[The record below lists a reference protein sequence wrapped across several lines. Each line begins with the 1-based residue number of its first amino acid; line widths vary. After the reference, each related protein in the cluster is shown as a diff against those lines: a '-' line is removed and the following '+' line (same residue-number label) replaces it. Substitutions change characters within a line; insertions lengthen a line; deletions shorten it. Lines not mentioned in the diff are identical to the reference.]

1 MGKNYYLG
9 LDIGTGSVG
18 WAVTDEQYQ
27 IPKVHGKA
35 LWGSRLFETAS
46 TAEERRINR
55 TSRRRLRRR
64 NQRVEWLQ
72 ELFAEEI
79 NKKDPGFYRRMKES
93 RYWAEDKL
101 DEEGKRPEVPYS
113 LFADKDYTDQEYHK
127 QFPTIFHLRKWLME
141 TQETPDIRL
150 VYLALLHMMK
160 HRGHFLLSGNIDEI
174 KEFKTTFTQFLEA
187 VKDEE
192 LGFDRKFDQE
202 AYQQS
207 EEILKDRTL
216 KRSAKK
222 TRMVKA
228 LGAENVSEK
237 EWLALITGG
246 TAKLSNLFDDKELD
260 ETERP
265 ELCFS
270 DSGYEDYAGEIEAEL
285 NERYCIVESAKAV
298 YDWAIL
304 ADILGEYKSIS
315 EAKVASYEKHK
326 KDLTYLKDLVKDNLP
341 KEEYKKLF
349 SEGKDKTTNYCAY
362 IGKIPGKE
370 FKGKKC
376 SKKEFED
383 YLKKNVIAPI
393 TDENKTKYLR
403 EEIEKGTFLPKQ
415 MIKDN
420 SVIPYQIHLYEL
432 DKILDNLKDKI
443 PLIEA
448 EGDKIRQIFTFR
460 LPYYVGPLN
469 GIPKADGERTNWAE
483 RKAGKIY
490 PWNFREMVDEETS
503 AQKFIR
509 RMTNKCT
516 YLMHEDVLP
525 KYSLLYSKFTVLN
538 ELNNLRL
545 NGEPL
550 SVDLKQKIYEEVFQK
565 NRKVTLKKLKRYL
578 MLEGFADRNVDITG
592 VDGDFKSALTAYH
605 DFKEKLSGVH
615 LSEEQKEEIILNI
628 SLFDDARNLLKNRL
642 KKLYPQL
649 TDKQREDLS
658 RLSYRGWGHLSRKF
672 LEGVTIESPLN
683 GEDWTIIKALWETNE
698 NLSQLLGSKYTFTE
712 AIEKENGFTENADI
726 SYQTIEELGLSPA
739 VKRQVWQSVLIV
751 KEICKV
757 QKGEPKRLFVE
768 MAREKTDSGRTES
781 RKKKLLDLYKSC
793 AKEEK
798 ELVQNLEMRQEADLR
813 RDKLFLYYTQ
823 KGRCMYTG
831 RPIDLEKMLRDNKTY
846 DIDHI
851 YPQSKVMD
859 DSLDNRVLVE
869 KIYNQEKTDI
879 YPIDEKIRKKMQP
892 FWKSLADGGF
902 ISEEKYKRLTRAT
915 EFEAAELAGFIS
927 RQLVETRQSTKAV
940 ANILQQMLPDTE
952 IVYVKARIVSNF
964 RQDFKLPKVR
974 EINDL
979 HHAKDAYLNIV
990 VGNTYHVKFTQSP
1003 VRFIENSTNRSYNL
1017 KKMFVAGKV
1026 SRNGETAWVS
1036 GNDGT
1041 IVTVRKFMRKNNILV
1056 TRRAYEV
1063 TGGLFDQQPMKKGKG
1078 QVPVKGNDERLQNIE
1093 KYGGYNKEAGAY
1105 FTLVESEDKKGK
1117 KIRSI
1122 EYVPVRMKK
1131 QVEQSK
1137 EALEAYLV
1145 QQRGLKNPIVLLNKI
1160 RIDTLFN
1167 VDGFHMWLSARAGKQ
1182 LIFKGANQLVLSDT
1196 DEATLK
1202 KVIKFINRR
1211 KENKNVEI
1219 YSSDGLTSEMLREVY
1234 DTFLEKIRNTI
1245 YGIRLKAQEKTLSS
1259 GIEAFEKLR
1268 IEDQCLVI
1276 YEILHLF
1283 QCQRIL
1289 ADLKLIGGSGNA
1301 GSLTL
1306 NSDITK
1312 YENISIINQSVTGI
1326 YEQVINLKK
1335 L

>member
-150 VYLALLHMMK
+150 VYLAFLHMIK
-160 HRGHFLLSGNIDEI
+160 HRGHFLLSGSIDEI
-174 KEFKTTFTQFLEA
+174 KEFKTTFTQFLEV

-192 LGFDRKFDQE
+192 LGFDREFDQE
-202 AYQQS
+202 TYQQS
-207 EEILKDRTL
+207 EKILKDRELT
-216 KRSAKK
+216 RSAKK

-228 LGAENVSEK
+228 LGAENICEK
-237 EWLALITGG
+237 EWLTLITGG

-265 ELCFS
+265 KLCFS
-270 DSGYEDYAGEIEAEL
+270 DAGYEDYAGEIEAEL

-326 KDLTYLKDLVKDNLP
+326 NDLTYLKDLVKDNLP

-370 FKGKKC
+370 FEGKKC
-376 SKKEFED
+376 SKEEFYS
-383 YLKKNVIAPI
+383 YLKKNIVESIA
-393 TDENKTKYLR
+393 DENKTKYLR

-420 SVIPYQIHLYEL
+420 SVIPYQVHLYEL
-432 DKILDNLKDKI
+432 DKILANLKDKI
-443 PLIEA
+443 PLIEE

-469 GIPKADGERTNWAE
+469 GVPKSDGERTNWAE
-483 RKAGKIY
+483 RKAEKIY
-490 PWNFREMVDEETS
+490 PWNFQEIVDEETS

-516 YLMHEDVLP
+516 YLLHEDVLP

-565 NRKVTLKKLKRYL
+565 NRKVTLKKLKRCL
-578 MLEGFADRNVDITG
+578 VLEGFADRNVDITG

-605 DFKEKLSGVH
+605 DFKEKISGVH

-628 SLFDDARNLLKNRL
+628 SLFGDARNLLKNRL

-658 RLSYRGWGHLSRKF
+658 RLFYRGWGHLSRKF

-798 ELVQNLEMRQEADLR
+798 ELVQNLEIRQEADLR

-940 ANILQQMLPDTE
+940 ANILKQMLPDTE

>member
-18 WAVTDEQYQ
+18 WAVTDEIYQ

-79 NKKDPGFYRRMKES
+79 NRKDPGFYRRMKES

-349 SEGKDKTTNYCAY
+349 SKGKDKTTNYCAY

-628 SLFDDARNLLKNRL
+628 SLFGDARNLLKNRL

-940 ANILQQMLPDTE
+940 ANILKQMLPDTE

>member
-1 MGKNYYLG
+1 
-9 LDIGTGSVG
+9 
-18 WAVTDEQYQ
+18 
-27 IPKVHGKA
+27 
-35 LWGSRLFETAS
+35 
-46 TAEERRINR
+46 
-55 TSRRRLRRR
+55 
-64 NQRVEWLQ
+64 
-72 ELFAEEI
+72 
-79 NKKDPGFYRRMKES
+79 
-93 RYWAEDKL
+93 
-101 DEEGKRPEVPYS
+101 
-113 LFADKDYTDQEYHK
+113 
-127 QFPTIFHLRKWLME
+127 ME

-628 SLFDDARNLLKNRL
+628 SLFGDARNLLKNRL

-940 ANILQQMLPDTE
+940 ANILKQMLPDTE

>member
-18 WAVTDEQYQ
+18 WAVTDEIYQ

-628 SLFDDARNLLKNRL
+628 SLFGDARNLLKNRL

-940 ANILQQMLPDTE
+940 ANILKQMLPDTE

>member
-270 DSGYEDYAGEIEAEL
+270 DSGYEDYA
-285 NERYCIVESAKAV
+285 AV

>member
-160 HRGHFLLSGNIDEI
+160 HRGHFLLSGSIDEI

-192 LGFDRKFDQE
+192 LGFDREFAQE

-207 EEILKDRTL
+207 EEILKDRELT
-216 KRSAKK
+216 RSAKK

-237 EWLALITGG
+237 EWIALITGG

-265 ELCFS
+265 KFCFS
-270 DSGYEDYAGEIEAEL
+270 DAGYEDYAGEIEAEL

-326 KDLTYLKDLVKDNLP
+326 KDLIYLKDLVKDNLP

-349 SEGKDKTTNYCAY
+349 SEGKEKTTNYCAY
-362 IGKIPGKE
+362 IGKIPCKE
-370 FKGKKC
+370 FEGKKC
-376 SKKEFED
+376 SKEEFYS
-383 YLKKNVIAPI
+383 YLKKNIVEPIA
-393 TDENKTKYLR
+393 DENKTKYLR

-420 SVIPYQIHLYEL
+420 SVIPYQVHLYEL
-432 DKILDNLKDKI
+432 DKILANLKDKI
-443 PLIEA
+443 PLIEE

-469 GIPKADGERTNWAE
+469 GVPKSDGERTNWAE

-490 PWNFREMVDEETS
+490 PWNFQEMVDEETS

-516 YLMHEDVLP
+516 YLLHEDVLP

-565 NRKVTLKKLKRYL
+565 NRKVTLKKLKRCL
-578 MLEGFADRNVDITG
+578 VLEGFADRNVDITG

-628 SLFDDARNLLKNRL
+628 SLFGDARNLLKNRL

-739 VKRQVWQSVLIV
+739 VKRQVWQSILIV

-940 ANILQQMLPDTE
+940 ANILKQMLPDTE
-952 IVYVKARIVSNF
+952 IVYVKARTVSNF

-1234 DTFLEKIRNTI
+1234 DTFLGKIRNTI

>member
-141 TQETPDIRL
+141 TPETPDIRL

-160 HRGHFLLSGNIDEI
+160 HRGHFLLSGSIDEI

-237 EWLALITGG
+237 EWLTLITGG

-270 DSGYEDYAGEIEAEL
+270 DAGYEDYAGEIEAEL

-578 MLEGFADRNVDITG
+578 VLEGFADRNVDITG

-628 SLFDDARNLLKNRL
+628 SLFGDARNLLKNRL

-658 RLSYRGWGHLSRKF
+658 KLSYRGWGHLSRKF

-768 MAREKTDSGRTES
+768 MAREKTNSGRTES
-781 RKKKLLDLYKSC
+781 RKKKLLDIYKSC
-793 AKEEK
+793 AKEER
-798 ELVQNLEMRQEADLR
+798 ELVQNLETCQEADLR

-831 RPIDLEKMLRDNKTY
+831 WPIDLEKMLKDNKTY

-869 KIYNQEKTDI
+869 KVYNQEKTDI

-915 EFEAAELAGFIS
+915 EFETAELAGFIS

-940 ANILQQMLPDTE
+940 ANILKQMLPDTE
-952 IVYVKARIVSNF
+952 IVYVKAKTVSNF

>member
-18 WAVTDEQYQ
+18 WAVTDEIYQ

-628 SLFDDARNLLKNRL
+628 SLFGDARNLLKNRL

-940 ANILQQMLPDTE
+940 ANILKQMLPDTE

-1056 TRRAYEV
+1056 TRRVYEV
-1063 TGGLFDQQPMKKGKG
+1063 TGGLFDQQLMRKGKG

-1093 KYGGYNKEAGAY
+1093 KYGGYNKETGAY

>member
-150 VYLALLHMMK
+150 VYLAFLHMIK
-160 HRGHFLLSGNIDEI
+160 HRGHFLLSGSIDEI
-174 KEFKTTFTQFLEA
+174 KEFKTTFTQFLEV

-192 LGFDRKFDQE
+192 LGFDREFDQE
-202 AYQQS
+202 TYQQS
-207 EEILKDRTL
+207 EKILKDRELT
-216 KRSAKK
+216 RSAKK

-228 LGAENVSEK
+228 LGAENICEK
-237 EWLALITGG
+237 EWLTLITGG

-265 ELCFS
+265 KLCFS
-270 DSGYEDYAGEIEAEL
+270 DAGYEDYAGEIEAEL

-326 KDLTYLKDLVKDNLP
+326 NDLTYLKDLVKDNLP

-370 FKGKKC
+370 FEGKKC
-376 SKKEFED
+376 SKEEFYS
-383 YLKKNVIAPI
+383 YLKKNIVESIA
-393 TDENKTKYLR
+393 DENKTKYLR

-420 SVIPYQIHLYEL
+420 SVIPYQVHLYEL
-432 DKILDNLKDKI
+432 DKILANLKDKI
-443 PLIEA
+443 PLIEE

-469 GIPKADGERTNWAE
+469 GVPKSDGERTNWAE
-483 RKAGKIY
+483 RKAEKIY
-490 PWNFREMVDEETS
+490 PWNFQEIVDEETS

-516 YLMHEDVLP
+516 YLLHEDVLP

-565 NRKVTLKKLKRYL
+565 NRKVTLKKLKRCL
-578 MLEGFADRNVDITG
+578 VLEGFADRNVDITG

-605 DFKEKLSGVH
+605 DFKEKISGVH

-628 SLFDDARNLLKNRL
+628 SLFGDARNLLKNRL

-658 RLSYRGWGHLSRKF
+658 RLFYRGWGHLSRKF

-768 MAREKTDSGRTES
+768 MAREKSDSGRTES

-798 ELVQNLEMRQEADLR
+798 ELVQNLEIRQEADLR

-940 ANILQQMLPDTE
+940 ANILKQMLPDTE

>member
-18 WAVTDEQYQ
+18 WAVTDEIYQ

-628 SLFDDARNLLKNRL
+628 SLFGDARNLLKNRL

-757 QKGEPKRLFVE
+757 QKGEPRRLFVE

-940 ANILQQMLPDTE
+940 ANILKQMLPDTE

>member
-18 WAVTDEQYQ
+18 WAVTDEIYQ

-150 VYLALLHMMK
+150 VYLAFLHMIK
-160 HRGHFLLSGNIDEI
+160 HRGHFLLSGSIDEI
-174 KEFKTTFTQFLEA
+174 KEFKTTFTQFLEV

-192 LGFDRKFDQE
+192 LGFDREFDQE
-202 AYQQS
+202 TYQQS

-615 LSEEQKEEIILNI
+615 LSKEQKEEIILNI
-628 SLFDDARNLLKNRL
+628 SLFGDARNLLKNRL

-683 GEDWTIIKALWETNE
+683 GEDWAIIKALWETNE

-1202 KVIKFINRR
+1202 KVIKFINWR

>member
-150 VYLALLHMMK
+150 VYLAFLHMIK
-160 HRGHFLLSGNIDEI
+160 HRGHFLLSGSIDEI
-174 KEFKTTFTQFLEA
+174 KEFKTTFTQFLEV

-192 LGFDRKFDQE
+192 LGFDREFDQE
-202 AYQQS
+202 TYQQS
-207 EEILKDRTL
+207 EKILKDRELT
-216 KRSAKK
+216 RSAKK

-228 LGAENVSEK
+228 LGAENICEK
-237 EWLALITGG
+237 EWLTLITGG

-265 ELCFS
+265 KLCFS
-270 DSGYEDYAGEIEAEL
+270 DAGYEDYAGEIEAEL

-326 KDLTYLKDLVKDNLP
+326 NDLTYLKDLVKDNLP

-578 MLEGFADRNVDITG
+578 VLEGFADRNVDITG

-628 SLFDDARNLLKNRL
+628 SLFGDARNLLKNRL

-658 RLSYRGWGHLSRKF
+658 KLSYRGWGHLSRKF

-768 MAREKTDSGRTES
+768 MAREKTNSGRTES
-781 RKKKLLDLYKSC
+781 RKKKLLDIYKSC
-793 AKEEK
+793 AKEER
-798 ELVQNLEMRQEADLR
+798 ELVQNLETCQEADLR

-831 RPIDLEKMLRDNKTY
+831 RPIDLEKMLKDNKTY

-869 KIYNQEKTDI
+869 KVYNQEKTDI

-915 EFEAAELAGFIS
+915 EFETAELAGFIS

-940 ANILQQMLPDTE
+940 ANILKQMLPDTE
-952 IVYVKARIVSNF
+952 IVYVKAKTVSNF

>member
-18 WAVTDEQYQ
+18 WAVTDEIYQ

-362 IGKIPGKE
+362 MGKIPGKE

-628 SLFDDARNLLKNRL
+628 SLFGDARNLLKNRL

-940 ANILQQMLPDTE
+940 ANILKQMLPDTE

>member
-18 WAVTDEQYQ
+18 WAVTDEIYQ

-192 LGFDRKFDQE
+192 LGFDRKFAQE

-228 LGAENVSEK
+228 LGAENISEK

-628 SLFDDARNLLKNRL
+628 SLFGDARNLLKNRL

-672 LEGVTIESPLN
+672 LEGVTIESPLK

>member
-1 MGKNYYLG
+1 MEKNYYLG

-18 WAVTDEQYQ
+18 WAVTDEKYQ

-35 LWGSRLFETAS
+35 LWGRRLFETAS

-113 LFADKDYTDQEYHK
+113 LFADKDYTDKEYYE

-141 TQETPDIRL
+141 TPETPDIRL

-174 KEFKTTFTQFLEA
+174 KEFKTTFTQFLEV

-192 LGFDRKFDQE
+192 LGFDREFDQE

-207 EEILKDRTL
+207 EEILKDRKLT
-216 KRSAKK
+216 RSEKK

-228 LGAENVSEK
+228 LGAECISEK
-237 EWLALITGG
+237 EWIALITGG

-265 ELCFS
+265 KLCFS
-270 DSGYEDYAGEIEAEL
+270 DAGYEDYAGEIEAEL

-315 EAKVASYEKHK
+315 EAKVVSYEKHK
-326 KDLTYLKDLVKDNLP
+326 NDLTYLKELVKDNLP

-349 SEGKDKTTNYCAY
+349 SEGKEKTTNYCAY
-362 IGKIPGKE
+362 IGKIPGRE
-370 FKGKKC
+370 FEGKKC
-376 SKKEFED
+376 SKEEFYS
-383 YLKKNVIAPI
+383 YLKKNVIEPI
-393 TDENKTKYLR
+393 ADENKTKYVL

-443 PLIEA
+443 PLIES

-469 GIPKADGERTNWAE
+469 GILKTDGERTNWAE

-578 MLEGFADRNVDITG
+578 MLEGFSDRNVDITG

-628 SLFDDARNLLKNRL
+628 SLFGDARNLLKNRL

-698 NLSQLLGSKYTFTE
+698 NLSQLLGSKYTFAE
-712 AIEKENGFTENADI
+712 AIEKENAFTETTDI
-726 SYQTIEELGLSPA
+726 FYQTIEELGLSPA
-739 VKRQVWQSVLIV
+739 VKRQVWQSILVV

-798 ELVQNLEMRQEADLR
+798 KLVQNLEMRQEADLR

-831 RPIDLEKMLRDNKTY
+831 RPIDLEKMLKDNKTY

-869 KIYNQEKTDI
+869 KVYNQEKTDI

-915 EFEAAELAGFIS
+915 EFETAELAGFIS

-940 ANILQQMLPDTE
+940 ANILKQMLPDTE
-952 IVYVKARIVSNF
+952 IVYVKARTVSNF
-964 RQDFKLPKVR
+964 REDFKLTKVR
-974 EINDL
+974 DINDL

-1017 KKMFVAGKV
+1017 KKMFTAGKV
-1026 SRNGETAWVS
+1026 SRNGETAWIS

-1056 TRRAYEV
+1056 TRRVYEV
-1063 TGGLFDQQPMKKGKG
+1063 TGGLFDQQLMKKGKG
-1078 QVPVKGNDERLQNIE
+1078 QVPVKGNDERLRNIE
-1093 KYGGYNKEAGAY
+1093 KYGGYNKETGAY
-1105 FTLVESEDKKGK
+1105 FVLVESEDKKGK

-1122 EYVPVRMKK
+1122 EYVPVRLKK

-1137 EALEAYLV
+1137 EALEAYLI
-1145 QQRGLKNPIVLLNKI
+1145 QQRGLKNPRVLLNKI

-1167 VDGFHMWLSARAGKQ
+1167 VDGFYMWLSGRTNKQ
-1182 LIFKGANQLVLSDT
+1182 LIFKGANQLVLADSD
-1196 DEATLK
+1196 EKILK

-1211 KENKNVEI
+1211 KEDKNVEI
-1219 YSSDGLTSEMLREVY
+1219 YSSDGLTSEMLEEVY
-1234 DTFLEKIRNTI
+1234 DTFLGKIRNTI
-1245 YGIRLKAQEKTLSS
+1245 YGIRLKEQEKTLSS
-1259 GIEAFEKLR
+1259 KRENFEKLK

-1283 QCQRIL
+1283 QCQSTS
-1289 ADLKLIGGSGNA
+1289 ANLKLIGGPGSA
-1301 GSLTL
+1301 GILVM
-1306 NSDITK
+1306 NNDITK
-1312 YENISIINQSVTGI
+1312 CKNVSIINQSVTGF
-1326 YEQVINLKK
+1326 YEQVIDLKK

>member
-160 HRGHFLLSGNIDEI
+160 HRGHFLLSGSIDEI

-192 LGFDRKFDQE
+192 LGFDREFAQE

-207 EEILKDRTL
+207 EEILKDRELT
-216 KRSAKK
+216 RSAKK

-237 EWLALITGG
+237 EWIALITGG

-265 ELCFS
+265 KLCFS
-270 DSGYEDYAGEIEAEL
+270 DAGYEDYAGEIEAEL

-326 KDLTYLKDLVKDNLP
+326 KDLIYLKDLVKDNLP

-349 SEGKDKTTNYCAY
+349 SEGKEKTTNYCAY
-362 IGKIPGKE
+362 IGKIPCKE
-370 FKGKKC
+370 FEGKKC
-376 SKKEFED
+376 SKEEFYS
-383 YLKKNVIAPI
+383 YLKKNIVEPIA
-393 TDENKTKYLR
+393 DENKTKYLR

-420 SVIPYQIHLYEL
+420 SVIPYQVHLYEL
-432 DKILDNLKDKI
+432 DKILANLKDKI
-443 PLIEA
+443 PLIEE

-469 GIPKADGERTNWAE
+469 GVPKSDGERTNWAE

-490 PWNFREMVDEETS
+490 PWNFQEMVDEETS

-516 YLMHEDVLP
+516 YLLHEDVLP

-565 NRKVTLKKLKRYL
+565 NRKVTLKKLKRCL
-578 MLEGFADRNVDITG
+578 VLEGFADRNVDITG

-628 SLFDDARNLLKNRL
+628 SLFGDARNLLKNRL

-739 VKRQVWQSVLIV
+739 VKRQVWQSILIV

-869 KIYNQEKTDI
+869 KVYNQEKTDI

-940 ANILQQMLPDTE
+940 ANILKQMLPDTE
-952 IVYVKARIVSNF
+952 IVYVKARTVSNF

-1234 DTFLEKIRNTI
+1234 DTFLGKIRNTI

>member
-113 LFADKDYTDQEYHK
+113 LFADKDYTDKEYYE

-141 TQETPDIRL
+141 TPETPDIRL

-174 KEFKTTFTQFLEA
+174 KEFKTTFTQFLEV

-192 LGFDRKFDQE
+192 LGFDREFDQE

-207 EEILKDRTL
+207 EEILKDRKLT
-216 KRSAKK
+216 RSEKK

-228 LGAENVSEK
+228 LGAECISEK
-237 EWLALITGG
+237 EWIALITGG

-265 ELCFS
+265 KLCFS
-270 DSGYEDYAGEIEAEL
+270 DAGYEDYAGEIEAEL

-578 MLEGFADRNVDITG
+578 VLEGFADRNVDITG

-628 SLFDDARNLLKNRL
+628 SLFGDARNLLKNRL

-658 RLSYRGWGHLSRKF
+658 KLSYRGWGHLSRKF

-768 MAREKTDSGRTES
+768 MAREKTNSGRTES
-781 RKKKLLDLYKSC
+781 RKKKLLDIYKSC
-793 AKEEK
+793 AKEER
-798 ELVQNLEMRQEADLR
+798 ELVQNLETCQEADLR

-831 RPIDLEKMLRDNKTY
+831 RPIDLEKMLKDNKTY

-869 KIYNQEKTDI
+869 KVYNQEKTDI

-915 EFEAAELAGFIS
+915 EFETAELAGFIS

-940 ANILQQMLPDTE
+940 ANILKQMLPDTE
-952 IVYVKARIVSNF
+952 IVYVKAKTVSNF

>member
-18 WAVTDEQYQ
+18 WAVTDEIYQ

-113 LFADKDYTDQEYHK
+113 LFADKDYTYQEYHK

-628 SLFDDARNLLKNRL
+628 SLFGDARNLLKNRL

-940 ANILQQMLPDTE
+940 ANILKQMLPDTE

>member
-160 HRGHFLLSGNIDEI
+160 HRGHFLLSGSIDEI

-270 DSGYEDYAGEIEAEL
+270 DAGYEDYAGEIEAEL

-403 EEIEKGTFLPKQ
+403 EEIEKGIFLPKQ

-628 SLFDDARNLLKNRL
+628 SLFGDARNLLKNRL

-658 RLSYRGWGHLSRKF
+658 KLSYRGWGHLSRKF

-940 ANILQQMLPDTE
+940 ANILKQMLPDTE

-1211 KENKNVEI
+1211 KENKNIEI
-1219 YSSDGLTSEMLREVY
+1219 YSSDGLTSEMLKEVY
-1234 DTFLEKIRNTI
+1234 DTFLGKIRNTI

-1326 YEQVINLKK
+1326 YEQVIDLKK

>member
-113 LFADKDYTDQEYHK
+113 LFADKDYTDKEYYE

-141 TQETPDIRL
+141 TPETPDIRL

-174 KEFKTTFTQFLEA
+174 KEFKTTFTQFLEV

-192 LGFDRKFDQE
+192 LGFDREFDQE

-207 EEILKDRTL
+207 EEILKDRKLT
-216 KRSAKK
+216 RSEKK

-228 LGAENVSEK
+228 LGAECISEK
-237 EWLALITGG
+237 EWIALITGG

-265 ELCFS
+265 KFCFS
-270 DSGYEDYAGEIEAEL
+270 DAGYEDYAGEIEAEL

-315 EAKVASYEKHK
+315 EAKVVSYEKHK
-326 KDLTYLKDLVKDNLP
+326 NDLTYLKELVKDNLP

-349 SEGKDKTTNYCAY
+349 SEGKEKTTNYCAY
-362 IGKIPGKE
+362 IGKIPGRE
-370 FKGKKC
+370 FEGKKC
-376 SKKEFED
+376 SKEEFYS
-383 YLKKNVIAPI
+383 YLKKNVIEPI
-393 TDENKTKYLR
+393 ADENKTKYVR

-443 PLIEA
+443 PLIES

-469 GIPKADGERTNWAE
+469 GILKTDGERTNWAE
-483 RKAGKIY
+483 RKTGKIY

-516 YLMHEDVLP
+516 YLLHEDVLP

-550 SVDLKQKIYEEVFQK
+550 SVDLKQKIYEEVFLK
-565 NRKVTLKKLKRYL
+565 NRKVTLKKLKSYL
-578 MLEGFADRNVDITG
+578 VLEGFADRNVDITG
-592 VDGDFKSALTAYH
+592 VDGDFKSTLTAYH
-605 DFKEKLSGVH
+605 DFKEKLLDIH

-628 SLFDDARNLLKNRL
+628 SLFCDARNLLKNRL

-869 KIYNQEKTDI
+869 KVYNQEKTDI

-915 EFEAAELAGFIS
+915 EFETAELAGFIS

-940 ANILQQMLPDTE
+940 ANILKQMLPDTE
-952 IVYVKARIVSNF
+952 IVYVKARTVSNF
-964 RQDFKLPKVR
+964 REDFKLTKVR
-974 EINDL
+974 DINDL

-1017 KKMFVAGKV
+1017 KKMFTAGKV
-1026 SRNGETAWVS
+1026 SRNGETAWIS

-1056 TRRAYEV
+1056 TRRVYEV
-1063 TGGLFDQQPMKKGKG
+1063 AGGLFDQQLMRKGKG

-1093 KYGGYNKEAGAY
+1093 KYGGYNKETGAY
-1105 FTLVESEDKKGK
+1105 FVLVESEDKKGK

-1122 EYVPVRMKK
+1122 EYVPVRLKK

-1137 EALEAYLV
+1137 EALEAYLI
-1145 QQRGLKNPIVLLNKI
+1145 QQRGLKNPRVLLNKI

-1167 VDGFHMWLSARAGKQ
+1167 VDGFYMWLSARAGKR
-1182 LIFKGANQLVLSDT
+1182 LIFKGANQLVLSDP
-1196 DEATLK
+1196 DEKTLK
-1202 KVIKFINRR
+1202 KVVKFINRR

-1219 YSSDGLTSEMLREVY
+1219 YSSDGLTSEMLEEIY
-1234 DTFLEKIRNTI
+1234 DTFLRKIRNTI
-1245 YGIRLKAQEKTLSS
+1245 YGVRLKEQEKTLSS
-1259 GIEAFEKLR
+1259 GRENFEKLK
-1268 IEDQCLVI
+1268 IEDQCMVI

-1283 QCQRIL
+1283 QCQSTL
-1289 ADLKLIGGSGNA
+1289 ANLKLIGGPGNA
-1301 GSLTL
+1301 GRLGL

-1326 YEQVINLKK
+1326 YEQAIDLKK
-1335 L
+1335 V

>member
-18 WAVTDEQYQ
+18 WAVTDEIYQ

-150 VYLALLHMMK
+150 VYLAFLHMIK
-160 HRGHFLLSGNIDEI
+160 HRGHFLLSGSIDEI
-174 KEFKTTFTQFLEA
+174 KEFKTTFTQFLEV

-192 LGFDRKFDQE
+192 LGFDREFDQE
-202 AYQQS
+202 TYQQS
-207 EEILKDRTL
+207 EKILKDRELT
-216 KRSAKK
+216 RSAKK

-228 LGAENVSEK
+228 LGAENICEK
-237 EWLALITGG
+237 EWLTLITGG

-265 ELCFS
+265 KLCFS
-270 DSGYEDYAGEIEAEL
+270 DAGYEDYAGEIEAEL

-326 KDLTYLKDLVKDNLP
+326 NDLTYLKDLVKDNLP

-370 FKGKKC
+370 FEGKKC
-376 SKKEFED
+376 SKEEFYS
-383 YLKKNVIAPI
+383 YLKKNIVESIA
-393 TDENKTKYLR
+393 DENKTKYLR

-420 SVIPYQIHLYEL
+420 SVIPYQVHLYEL
-432 DKILDNLKDKI
+432 DKILANLKDKI
-443 PLIEA
+443 PLIEE

-469 GIPKADGERTNWAE
+469 GVPKSDGERTNWAE
-483 RKAGKIY
+483 RKAEKIY
-490 PWNFREMVDEETS
+490 PWNFQEIVDEETS

-516 YLMHEDVLP
+516 YLLHEDVLP

-565 NRKVTLKKLKRYL
+565 NRKVTLKKLKRCL
-578 MLEGFADRNVDITG
+578 VLEGFADRNVDITG

-605 DFKEKLSGVH
+605 DFKEKISGVH

-628 SLFDDARNLLKNRL
+628 SLFGDARNLLKNRL

-940 ANILQQMLPDTE
+940 ANILKQMLPDTE

>member
-150 VYLALLHMMK
+150 VYLAFLHMIK
-160 HRGHFLLSGNIDEI
+160 HRGHFLLSGSIDEI
-174 KEFKTTFTQFLEA
+174 KEFKTTFTQFLEV

-192 LGFDRKFDQE
+192 LGFDREFDQE
-202 AYQQS
+202 TYQQS
-207 EEILKDRTL
+207 EKILKDRELT
-216 KRSAKK
+216 RSAKK

-228 LGAENVSEK
+228 LGAENICEK
-237 EWLALITGG
+237 EWLTLITGG

-265 ELCFS
+265 KLCFS
-270 DSGYEDYAGEIEAEL
+270 DAGYEDYAGEIEAEL

-326 KDLTYLKDLVKDNLP
+326 NDLTYLKDLVKDNLP

-370 FKGKKC
+370 FEGKKC
-376 SKKEFED
+376 SKEEFYS
-383 YLKKNVIAPI
+383 YLKKNIVESIA
-393 TDENKTKYLR
+393 DENKTKYLR

-420 SVIPYQIHLYEL
+420 SVIPYQVHLYEL
-432 DKILDNLKDKI
+432 DKILANLKDKI
-443 PLIEA
+443 PLIEE

-469 GIPKADGERTNWAE
+469 GVPKSDGERTNWAE
-483 RKAGKIY
+483 RKAEKIY
-490 PWNFREMVDEETS
+490 PWNFQEIVDEETS

-516 YLMHEDVLP
+516 YLLHEDVLP

-565 NRKVTLKKLKRYL
+565 NRKVTLKKLKRCL
-578 MLEGFADRNVDITG
+578 VLEGFADRNVDITG

-605 DFKEKLSGVH
+605 DFKEKISGVH

-628 SLFDDARNLLKNRL
+628 SLFGDARNLLKNRL

-940 ANILQQMLPDTE
+940 ANILKQMLPDTE

>member
-150 VYLALLHMMK
+150 VYLAFLHMIK
-160 HRGHFLLSGNIDEI
+160 HRGHFLLSGSIDEI
-174 KEFKTTFTQFLEA
+174 KEFKTTFTQFLEV

-192 LGFDRKFDQE
+192 LGFDREFDQE
-202 AYQQS
+202 TYQQS
-207 EEILKDRTL
+207 EKILKDRELT
-216 KRSAKK
+216 RSAKK

-228 LGAENVSEK
+228 LGAENICEK
-237 EWLALITGG
+237 EWLTLITGG

-265 ELCFS
+265 KLCFS
-270 DSGYEDYAGEIEAEL
+270 DAGYEDYAGEIEAEL

-326 KDLTYLKDLVKDNLP
+326 NDLTYLKDLVKDNLP

-370 FKGKKC
+370 FEGKKC
-376 SKKEFED
+376 SKEEFYS
-383 YLKKNVIAPI
+383 YLKKNIVESIA
-393 TDENKTKYLR
+393 DENKTKYLR

-420 SVIPYQIHLYEL
+420 SVIPYQVHLYEL
-432 DKILDNLKDKI
+432 DKILANLKDKI
-443 PLIEA
+443 PLIEE

-469 GIPKADGERTNWAE
+469 GVPKSDGERTNWAE
-483 RKAGKIY
+483 RKAEKIY
-490 PWNFREMVDEETS
+490 PWNFQEIVDEETS

-516 YLMHEDVLP
+516 YLLHEDVLP

-565 NRKVTLKKLKRYL
+565 NRKVTLKKLKRCL
-578 MLEGFADRNVDITG
+578 VLEGFADRNVDITG

-605 DFKEKLSGVH
+605 DFKEKISGVH

-628 SLFDDARNLLKNRL
+628 SLFGDARNLLKNRL

-798 ELVQNLEMRQEADLR
+798 ELVQNLEIRQEADLR

-940 ANILQQMLPDTE
+940 ANILKQMLPDTE

>member
-207 EEILKDRTL
+207 EEIQKDRTL

>member
-1 MGKNYYLG
+1 MEKNYYLG

-18 WAVTDEQYQ
+18 WAVTDEIYQ

-113 LFADKDYTDQEYHK
+113 LFADKDYTDKEYYE

-141 TQETPDIRL
+141 TLETPDIRL

-174 KEFKTTFTQFLEA
+174 KEFKTTFTQFLEV

-192 LGFDRKFDQE
+192 LGFDREFDQE

-207 EEILKDRTL
+207 EEILKDRKLT
-216 KRSAKK
+216 KSEEK

-228 LGAENVSEK
+228 LGAECISEK
-237 EWLALITGG
+237 EWIALITGG

-265 ELCFS
+265 KLCFS
-270 DSGYEDYAGEIEAEL
+270 DAGYEDYAGEIEAEL

-315 EAKVASYEKHK
+315 EAKVVSYEKHK
-326 KDLTYLKDLVKDNLP
+326 NDLTYLKELVKDNLP

-349 SEGKDKTTNYCAY
+349 SEGEEKTTNYCAY
-362 IGKIPGKE
+362 IGKIPGRE
-370 FKGKKC
+370 FEGKKC
-376 SKKEFED
+376 SKEEFYS
-383 YLKKNVIAPI
+383 YLKKNVIEPI
-393 TDENKTKYLR
+393 ADENKTKYVR

-415 MIKDN
+415 MIKNN

-443 PLIEA
+443 PLIES

-469 GIPKADGERTNWAE
+469 GILKIDGERTNWAE

-578 MLEGFADRNVDITG
+578 MLEGFSDRNVDITG

-628 SLFDDARNLLKNRL
+628 SLFGDARNLLKNRL

-698 NLSQLLGSKYTFTE
+698 NLSQLLGSKYTFAE
-712 AIEKENGFTENADI
+712 AIEKENAFTETTDI

-739 VKRQVWQSVLIV
+739 VKRQVWQSILVV

-781 RKKKLLDLYKSC
+781 RKKKLLDLYKGC

-940 ANILQQMLPDTE
+940 ANILKQMLPDTE
-952 IVYVKARIVSNF
+952 IVYVKAKTVSNF

-1017 KKMFVAGKV
+1017 KKMFTAGKV
-1026 SRNGETAWVS
+1026 SRNGETAWIS

-1056 TRRAYEV
+1056 TRRVYEV
-1063 TGGLFDQQPMKKGKG
+1063 TGGLFDQQLMRKGKG

-1093 KYGGYNKEAGAY
+1093 KYGGYNKETGAY
-1105 FTLVESEDKKGK
+1105 FVLVESEDKKGK

-1122 EYVPVRMKK
+1122 EYVPVRLKK

-1137 EALEAYLV
+1137 EALEAYLI
-1145 QQRGLKNPIVLLNKI
+1145 QQRGLKNPRVLLNKI

-1167 VDGFHMWLSARAGKQ
+1167 VDGFYMWLSGRTNKR
-1182 LIFKGANQLVLSDT
+1182 LIFKGANQLVLADSD
-1196 DEATLK
+1196 EKILK

-1211 KENKNVEI
+1211 KEDKNVEI
-1219 YSSDGLTSEMLREVY
+1219 YSSDGLTSEMLEEVY
-1234 DTFLEKIRNTI
+1234 DTFLGKIRNTI
-1245 YGIRLKAQEKTLSS
+1245 YGIRLKEQEKTLSS
-1259 GIEAFEKLR
+1259 RRENFEKLK

-1283 QCQRIL
+1283 QCQSTS
-1289 ADLKLIGGSGNA
+1289 ANLKLIGGPGSA
-1301 GSLTL
+1301 GILVM
-1306 NSDITK
+1306 NNDITK
-1312 YENISIINQSVTGI
+1312 CKNVSIINQSVTGF
-1326 YEQVINLKK
+1326 YEQVIDLKK

>member
-1 MGKNYYLG
+1 MEKNYYLG

-18 WAVTDEQYQ
+18 WAVTDEKYQ

-79 NKKDPGFYRRMKES
+79 NKKDSGFYRRMKES

-113 LFADKDYTDQEYHK
+113 LFADKDYTDKEYYE

-141 TQETPDIRL
+141 TPETPDIRL

-174 KEFKTTFTQFLEA
+174 KEFKTTFTQFLEV

-192 LGFDRKFDQE
+192 LGFDREFDQE

-207 EEILKDRTL
+207 EEILKDRKLT
-216 KRSAKK
+216 RSEKK

-228 LGAENVSEK
+228 LGAECISEK
-237 EWLALITGG
+237 EWIALITGG

-265 ELCFS
+265 KLCFS
-270 DSGYEDYAGEIEAEL
+270 DTGYEDYAGEIEAEL

-315 EAKVASYEKHK
+315 EAKVVSYEKHK
-326 KDLTYLKDLVKDNLP
+326 NDLTYLKELVKDNLP

-349 SEGKDKTTNYCAY
+349 SEGKEKTTNYCAY
-362 IGKIPGKE
+362 IGKIPGRE
-370 FKGKKC
+370 FEGKKC
-376 SKKEFED
+376 SKEEFYS
-383 YLKKNVIAPI
+383 YLKKNVIEPI
-393 TDENKTKYLR
+393 ADENKTKYVR

-443 PLIEA
+443 PLIES

-628 SLFDDARNLLKNRL
+628 SLFGDARNLLKNRL

-649 TDKQREDLS
+649 TDKQREDLC

-683 GEDWTIIKALWETNE
+683 GENWTIIKALWETNE

-798 ELVQNLEMRQEADLR
+798 ELVQNLEMCQEADLR

-831 RPIDLEKMLRDNKTY
+831 RPIDLEKMLKDNKTY

-869 KIYNQEKTDI
+869 KVYNQEKTDI

-915 EFEAAELAGFIS
+915 EFETAELAGFIS

-940 ANILQQMLPDTE
+940 ANILKQMLPDTE
-952 IVYVKARIVSNF
+952 IVYVKAKTVSNF

-1017 KKMFVAGKV
+1017 KKMFTAGKV
-1026 SRNGETAWVS
+1026 SRNGETAWIS

-1056 TRRAYEV
+1056 TRRVYEV
-1063 TGGLFDQQPMKKGKG
+1063 TGGLFDQQLMRKGKG

-1093 KYGGYNKEAGAY
+1093 KYGGYNKETGAY
-1105 FTLVESEDKKGK
+1105 FVLVESEDKKGK

-1122 EYVPVRMKK
+1122 EYVPVRLKK

-1137 EALEAYLV
+1137 EALEAYLI
-1145 QQRGLKNPIVLLNKI
+1145 QQRGLKNPRVLLNKI

-1167 VDGFHMWLSARAGKQ
+1167 VDGFYMWLSGRTNKR
-1182 LIFKGANQLVLSDT
+1182 LIFKGANQLVLADSD
-1196 DEATLK
+1196 EKILK

-1211 KENKNVEI
+1211 KEDKNVEI
-1219 YSSDGLTSEMLREVY
+1219 YSSDGLTSEMLEEVY
-1234 DTFLEKIRNTI
+1234 DTFLGKIRNTI
-1245 YGIRLKAQEKTLSS
+1245 YGIRLKEQEKTLSS
-1259 GIEAFEKLR
+1259 RRENFEKLK

-1283 QCQRIL
+1283 QCQSTS
-1289 ADLKLIGGSGNA
+1289 ANLKLIGGPGSA
-1301 GSLTL
+1301 GILVM
-1306 NSDITK
+1306 NNDITK
-1312 YENISIINQSVTGI
+1312 CKNVSIINQSVTGF
-1326 YEQVINLKK
+1326 YEQVIDLKK

>member
-150 VYLALLHMMK
+150 VYLAFLHMIK
-160 HRGHFLLSGNIDEI
+160 HRGHFLLSGSIDEI
-174 KEFKTTFTQFLEA
+174 KEFKTTFTQFLEV

-192 LGFDRKFDQE
+192 LGFDREFDQE
-202 AYQQS
+202 TYQQS
-207 EEILKDRTL
+207 EKILKDRELT
-216 KRSAKK
+216 RSAKK

-228 LGAENVSEK
+228 LGAENICEK
-237 EWLALITGG
+237 EWLTLITGG

-265 ELCFS
+265 KLCFS
-270 DSGYEDYAGEIEAEL
+270 DAGYEDYAGEIEAEL

-326 KDLTYLKDLVKDNLP
+326 NDLTYLKDLVKDNLP

-370 FKGKKC
+370 FEGKKC
-376 SKKEFED
+376 SKEEFYS
-383 YLKKNVIAPI
+383 YLKKNIVESIA
-393 TDENKTKYLR
+393 DENKTKYLR

-420 SVIPYQIHLYEL
+420 SVIPYQVHLYEL
-432 DKILDNLKDKI
+432 DKILANLKDKI
-443 PLIEA
+443 PLIEE

-469 GIPKADGERTNWAE
+469 GVPKSDGERTNWAE
-483 RKAGKIY
+483 RKAEKIY
-490 PWNFREMVDEETS
+490 PWNFQEIVDEETS

-516 YLMHEDVLP
+516 YLLHEDVLP

-565 NRKVTLKKLKRYL
+565 NRKVTLKKLKRCL
-578 MLEGFADRNVDITG
+578 VLEGFADRNVDITG

-605 DFKEKLSGVH
+605 DFKEKISGVH

-628 SLFDDARNLLKNRL
+628 SLFGDARNLLKNRL

-851 YPQSKVMD
+851 YTQSKVMD

-940 ANILQQMLPDTE
+940 ANILKQMLPDTE

-1167 VDGFHMWLSARAGKQ
+1167 VDGFHMWLSARAGKR
-1182 LIFKGANQLVLSDT
+1182 LIFKGANQLVLSDP
-1196 DEATLK
+1196 DEKTLK
-1202 KVIKFINRR
+1202 KVVKFINRR

-1219 YSSDGLTSEMLREVY
+1219 YSSDGLTSEMLEEIY
-1234 DTFLEKIRNTI
+1234 DTFLRKIRNTI
-1245 YGIRLKAQEKTLSS
+1245 YGVRLKEQEKTLSS
-1259 GIEAFEKLR
+1259 GRENFEKLK
-1268 IEDQCLVI
+1268 IEDQCMVI

-1283 QCQRIL
+1283 QCQSTL
-1289 ADLKLIGGSGNA
+1289 ANLKLIGGPGNA
-1301 GSLTL
+1301 GRLGL

-1326 YEQVINLKK
+1326 YEQAIDLKK
-1335 L
+1335 V

>member
-141 TQETPDIRL
+141 TPETPDIRL

-160 HRGHFLLSGNIDEI
+160 HRGHFLLSGSIDEI

-237 EWLALITGG
+237 EWLTLITGG

-270 DSGYEDYAGEIEAEL
+270 DAGYEDYAGEIEAEL

-578 MLEGFADRNVDITG
+578 VLEGFADRNVDITG

-628 SLFDDARNLLKNRL
+628 SLFGDARNLLKNRL

-658 RLSYRGWGHLSRKF
+658 KLSYRGWGHLSRKF

-768 MAREKTDSGRTES
+768 MAREKTNSGRTES
-781 RKKKLLDLYKSC
+781 RKKKLLDIYKSC
-793 AKEEK
+793 AKEER
-798 ELVQNLEMRQEADLR
+798 ELVQNLETCQEADLR

-831 RPIDLEKMLRDNKTY
+831 RPIDLEKMLKDNKTY

-940 ANILQQMLPDTE
+940 ANILKQMLPDTE

-1017 KKMFVAGKV
+1017 KKMFTAGKV
-1026 SRNGETAWVS
+1026 SRNGETAWIS

-1056 TRRAYEV
+1056 TRRVYEV
-1063 TGGLFDQQPMKKGKG
+1063 TGGLFDQQLMRKGKG

-1093 KYGGYNKEAGAY
+1093 KYGGYNKETGAY
-1105 FTLVESEDKKGK
+1105 FVLVESEDKKGK

-1122 EYVPVRMKK
+1122 EYVPVRLKK

-1137 EALEAYLV
+1137 EALEAYLI
-1145 QQRGLKNPIVLLNKI
+1145 QQRGLKNPRVLLNKI

-1167 VDGFHMWLSARAGKQ
+1167 VDGFYMWLSGRTNKR
-1182 LIFKGANQLVLSDT
+1182 LIFKGANQLVLADSD
-1196 DEATLK
+1196 EKILK

-1211 KENKNVEI
+1211 KEDKNVEI
-1219 YSSDGLTSEMLREVY
+1219 YSSDGLTSEMLEEVY
-1234 DTFLEKIRNTI
+1234 DTFLGKIRNTI
-1245 YGIRLKAQEKTLSS
+1245 YGIRLKEQEKTLSS
-1259 GIEAFEKLR
+1259 RRENFEKLK

-1283 QCQRIL
+1283 QCQSTS
-1289 ADLKLIGGSGNA
+1289 ANLKLIGGPGSA
-1301 GSLTL
+1301 GILVM
-1306 NSDITK
+1306 NNDITK
-1312 YENISIINQSVTGI
+1312 CKNVSIINQSVTGF
-1326 YEQVINLKK
+1326 YEQVIDLKK

>member
-18 WAVTDEQYQ
+18 WAVTDEIYQ

-228 LGAENVSEK
+228 LGAENISEK

-628 SLFDDARNLLKNRL
+628 SLFGDARNLLKNRL

-683 GEDWTIIKALWETNE
+683 GEDWAIIKALWETNE

>member
-18 WAVTDEQYQ
+18 WAVTDEIYQ

-393 TDENKTKYLR
+393 TDENKTKYPR

-550 SVDLKQKIYEEVFQK
+550 SGDLKQKIYEEVFQK
-565 NRKVTLKKLKRYL
+565 NRKVTLKKLKHYL

-628 SLFDDARNLLKNRL
+628 SLFGDARNLLKNRL

>member
-9 LDIGTGSVG
+9 LDIGTASVG

-141 TQETPDIRL
+141 TPETPDIRL

-160 HRGHFLLSGNIDEI
+160 HRGHFLLSGSIDEI

-237 EWLALITGG
+237 EWLTLITGG

-270 DSGYEDYAGEIEAEL
+270 DAGYEDYAGEIEAEL

-469 GIPKADGERTNWAE
+469 GVPKSDGERTNWAE

-578 MLEGFADRNVDITG
+578 VLEGFADRNVDITG

-628 SLFDDARNLLKNRL
+628 SLFGDARNLLKNRL

-658 RLSYRGWGHLSRKF
+658 KLSYRGWGHLSRKF

-768 MAREKTDSGRTES
+768 MAREKTNSGRTES
-781 RKKKLLDLYKSC
+781 RKKKLLDIYKSC
-793 AKEEK
+793 AKEER
-798 ELVQNLEMRQEADLR
+798 ELVQNLETCQEADLR

-831 RPIDLEKMLRDNKTY
+831 RPIDLEKMLKDNKTY

-869 KIYNQEKTDI
+869 KVYNQEKTDI

-915 EFEAAELAGFIS
+915 EFETAELAGFIS

-940 ANILQQMLPDTE
+940 ANILKQMLPDTE
-952 IVYVKARIVSNF
+952 IVYVKAKTVSNF

>member
-18 WAVTDEQYQ
+18 WAVTDEIYQ

-628 SLFDDARNLLKNRL
+628 SLFGDARNLLKNRL

-940 ANILQQMLPDTE
+940 ANILKQMLPDTE

-1306 NSDITK
+1306 KSDITK